1 MRATVVPQHHL
12 QDAMFVVAKRR
23 PFMMD
28 GEPHVSYA
36 MAIFDASLNLTNASP
51 NDQKMRVQ
59 TTGIGRLNIKSKQVS
74 CIHFIT

>member
-1 MRATVVPQHHL
+1 
-12 QDAMFVVAKRR
+12 
-23 PFMMD
+23 MMD

-36 MAIFDASLNLTNASP
+36 MAIFDASLNLTDASP

-74 CIHFIT
+74 SLRL

>member
-1 MRATVVPQHHL
+1 
-12 QDAMFVVAKRR
+12 
-23 PFMMD
+23 MMD